1 MTRTNW
7 AKNLTF
13 SAQEISV
20 PETVEQVQEVVA
32 RSRAVHVVGT
42 GHSFSP
48 IADTTGTLITL
59 ERMPEQFELTGS
71 TARVSAGMRL
81 ARLAE
86 LLHASGAA
94 LPTMPSLPHITL
106 AGTCTTAT
114 HGSGNTVPSLA
125 STVRAIELVGPDGTL
140 RRVER
145 GTPDFN
151 GSVVA
156 LGALGVAVTLEIDVE
171 PTFEVEQRVHRDV
184 PWATLTD
191 HFDAL
196 YGSAYSVSSF
206 TQYRGTAEVWVKRR
220 LDAPQPDLSWLGGH
234 ESTEPRHPV
243 PGQPAHHCT
252 AQLGEPGP
260 WHERLPH
267 FRAAFTPSVGTE
279 LQSEFFVAREHA
291 SPALQALTTLA
302 NDFAPI
308 LLTSEIRTVDA
319 DEQWL
324 SPVHDR
330 PSVAFHFTWRQEAE
344 AVAAVANKI
353 EHALAPFTPRPH
365 WGKVF
370 TLDRTTLASRYPRW
384 TDFAAL
390 LNRTDPQG
398 KFRNTTINTWFP
410 QPPA

>member
-13 SAQEISV
+13 SAEEVSV

-59 ERMPEQFELTGS
+59 ERMPEHFELTGS
-71 TARVSAGMRL
+71 SARVSAGIRL
-81 ARLAE
+81 ARLAD
-86 LLHASGAA
+86 LLHAHGFA
-94 LPTMPSLPHITL
+94 LPTLPSLPHITL
-106 AGTCTTAT
+106 AGTCVTAT
-114 HGSGNTVPSLA
+114 HGSGDGVASLA
-125 STVRAIELVGPDGTL
+125 SVVSAIELVGPDGDL
-140 RRVER
+140 RRLER
-145 GTPDFN
+145 GDPDFD

-156 LGALGVAVTLEIDVE
+156 LGALGVIVTMEIDVE
-171 PTFEVEQRVHRDV
+171 PAFDVEQRVYQDV
-184 PWATLTD
+184 PWSALTD
-191 HFDAL
+191 HFDTVH
-196 YGSAYSVSSF
+196 GSAYSVSSF

-220 LDAPQPDLSWLGGH
+220 LDAPPADLSWTGGH
-234 ESTEPRHPV
+234 EATAPRHPV

-252 AQLGEPGP
+252 AQLGDPGP

-291 SPALQALTTLA
+291 APALRALATLST
-302 NDFAPI
+302 DFAPI
-308 LLTSEIRTVDA
+308 LLTSEVRTVNADA
-319 DEQWL
+319 QWL
-324 SPVHDR
+324 SPVHNR
-330 PSVAFHFTWRQEAE
+330 PSVAFHFTWRQEAG
-344 AVAAVANKI
+344 AVAAVATKI
-353 EHALAPFTPRPH
+353 EQALEPFTPRPH

-370 TLDRTTLASRYPRW
+370 TLNRTTLASRYPHW

-390 LNRTDPQG
+390 LERTDPEG
-398 KFRNTTINTWFP
+398 KFRNTTVNTWFP
-410 QPPA
+410 PTTT